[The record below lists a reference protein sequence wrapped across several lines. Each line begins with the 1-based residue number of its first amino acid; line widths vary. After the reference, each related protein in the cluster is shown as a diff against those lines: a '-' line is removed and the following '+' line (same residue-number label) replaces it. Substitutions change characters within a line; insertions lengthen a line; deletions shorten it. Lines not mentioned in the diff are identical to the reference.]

1 MQRTFVVMRK
11 VKLTKGALAYV
22 ALISVVLIWS
32 LSPIVSNLKLV
43 KSNYSPGMIIA
54 LRSFFATLA
63 LAVINGKK
71 LKTIN
76 KAYFKVAI
84 PSGIILAS
92 ATLCQMVGYRYEAAP
107 GESAFLENISVIVIP
122 ILLFLFTRK
131 VPSFTKILAAIL
143 CFIGS
148 AIIALAGSSGNLL
161 SVSLG
166 KWLACIAGVMYGVN
180 IVVTSLYTKK
190 LDAGVFVFIQLAIQ
204 SAAAFG
210 YSFIGEKLLMAD
222 DKVFAF
228 TFEIGPLATV
238 ALLGI
243 IATGICWTLR
253 THCLQNIPVMIVSV
267 IMPFSAVLTG
277 VWSVILGMEQLT
289 WNLLVGGGIILA
301 AILIAEIFN
310 AKEKKQKQQESNAET
325 LKEPLAENNLEN

>member
-1 MQRTFVVMRK
+1 MQK
-11 VKLTKGALAYV
+11 IKLSKSALAYV

-32 LSPIVSNLKLV
+32 LSPIVSNLDFV
-43 KSNYSPGMIIA
+43 KNNYSPGMIITLRA
-54 LRSFFATLA
+54 LFATLA

-71 LKTIN
+71 LKGIN
-76 KAYFKVAI
+76 KEYFKVAV
-84 PSGIILAS
+84 PSGIILAA

-131 VPSFTKILAAIL
+131 APSFTKILAAIL
-143 CFIGS
+143 CFIGG

-166 KWLACIAGVMYGVN
+166 KWLACISGVMYGVN

-204 SAAAFG
+204 TVAAFA

-222 DKVFAF
+222 EQVFAF
-228 TFEIGPLATV
+228 TFEIGPLVTV

-253 THCLQNIPVMIVSV
+253 THSLQNIPVMIVSV

-277 VWSVILGMEQLT
+277 VWSVLLGMESLT
-289 WNLLVGGGIILA
+289 WNLLVGGGIIVA
-301 AILIAEIFN
+301 AILIAEVFDT
-310 AKEKKQKQQESNAET
+310 KEKKQKQQESNAET
-325 LKEPLAENNLEN
+325 LKEPLAENNLENER